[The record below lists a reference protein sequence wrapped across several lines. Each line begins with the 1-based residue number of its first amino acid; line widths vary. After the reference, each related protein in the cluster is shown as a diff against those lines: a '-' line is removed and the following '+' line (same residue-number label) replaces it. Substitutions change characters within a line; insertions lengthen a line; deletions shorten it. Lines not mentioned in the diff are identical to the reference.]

1 MEHCRHVGVPLV
13 EEVVQGGGGVRQ
25 EDGRL
30 PAMQQEARDIVYL
43 SPDQTR
49 PGRAHLQRYT
59 SLTLGGPV
67 TYVNDM

>member
-13 EEVVQGGGGVRQ
+13 EEVVQGGGGGVRQ

-30 PAMQQEARDIVYL
+30 PALQQEAGDIVYL

-49 PGRAHLQRYT
+49 PGPFTALHITHTWRAGHICK
-59 SLTLGGPV
+59 
-67 TYVNDM
+67 